1 MPDSRD
7 TPSTPPAGLG
17 RILSRRQQQA
27 VAAAGTNAA
36 PLPDGG
42 MAMLQRLFVGAHEP
56 GALLHAFAQGMATLP
71 GELGDMGLRL
81 HSAHADADWDR
92 YARLLRQLI
101 DKYIRTIPL
110 EAPQSAAGDAERLR
124 DLLRH
129 TLGVAVASLLQEAP
143 ELDLD
148 AQQLTV
154 SLRDWRS
161 GQPLEPIEQ
170 RLRELC
176 HRIGVRSDGLQEQ
189 RDLLLSL
196 FDLLLENI
204 TELLDDRSWLQGQI
218 GAVRELLSGPLD
230 RASVEQT
237 RSNLREVIYK
247 QGLLKQGIAE
257 SKAAM
262 KELMGGFV
270 EHVDGMAI
278 STGEYHD
285 RIAGYSL
292 AARQAR
298 SIADLNKLLN
308 DVLQDTGRVQE
319 QALRARDHLASAR
332 AEVEAAEQRI
342 QQLEQ
347 ELKDVAGLVRTD
359 PLTGALNRRG
369 FDEALRRE
377 IDRVGRSG
385 NPLCLTLLDLDNF
398 HQTNSTHGH
407 AGGDLALRH
416 LVAVTQS
423 QLRSCDSIARL
434 GGDEFVLLLPDTP
447 QAEALATMQRLQRAM
462 AQRPF
467 LHQDLRVYVSFS
479 AGTAQWQPGE
489 SAEGLLQRADRAMYA
504 AKRIGKNRVLAA
516 E

>member
-1 MPDSRD
+1 MPSRRD
-7 TPSTPPAGLG
+7 TLSVMPAGPEAT
-17 RILSRRQQQA
+17 LSQPSSLQPGQET
-27 VAAAGTNAA
+27 AAASGESDRGV
-36 PLPDGG
+36 L
-42 MAMLQRLFVGAHEP
+42 LRLFAGLQEP
-56 GALLHAFAQGMATLP
+56 ASLLQSFADGMATLP
-71 GELGDMGLRL
+71 SELGDMGLRL
-81 HSAHADADWDR
+81 RSAYLDADWER
-92 YARLLRQLI
+92 YGRLLRLLI
-101 DKYIRTIPL
+101 DKYIRTIELHGPDGGN
-110 EAPQSAAGDAERLR
+110 ADAECLR

-129 TLGVAVASLLQEAP
+129 TLGVAVTSLLQESPA
-143 ELDLD
+143 LDGE
-148 AQQLTV
+148 AQLLTV
-154 SLRDWRS
+154 QLRDWRG
-161 GQPLEPIEQ
+161 GQPLQSIEK

-176 HRIGVRSDGLQEQ
+176 HQIAVRSEGMQEQ

-196 FDLLLENI
+196 FDLLLDNI
-204 TELLDDRSWLQGQI
+204 AELLDDGSWLQGQI
-218 GAVRELLSGPLD
+218 SAVRQLLGGPLD

-262 KELMGGFV
+262 KELMVTFV
-270 EHVDGMAI
+270 ERVDGMAI

-298 SIADLNKLLN
+298 NIPELNQLLQ

-347 ELKDVAGLVRTD
+347 QLQDAADMVRTD
-359 PLTGALNRRG
+359 ALTGALNRRG
-369 FDEALRRE
+369 FDELLERE
-377 IDRVGRSG
+377 IARVARSG
-385 NPLCLTLLDLDNF
+385 TPLGVALLDLDNF
-398 HQTNSTHGH
+398 SQTNGAHGH

-416 LVAVTQS
+416 LVGVVRS
-423 QLRSCDSIARL
+423 QLRSCDSVARL
-434 GGDEFVLLLPDTP
+434 GGDEFVLLLQDTP
-447 QAEALATMQRLQRAM
+447 KAEALATVRRLHRAV
-462 AQRPF
+462 AQRPILYNDIR
-467 LHQDLRVYVSFS
+467 LHVNFS

-489 SAEGLLQRADRAMYA
+489 SGEALLQRADRAMYD

-516 E
+516 D